1 MKKKRFEAVVEERS
15 EEGRGSDWRPGE
27 QQKVSG
33 SRLE

>member
-1 MKKKRFEAVVEERS
+1 MKKKRLEAVVEERS

-27 QQKVSG
+27 KQNVNG